1 MLRYTLRRL
10 VWMLPPMFIV
20 SVATFFG
27 LNALPGDI
35 ATLTL
40 GENATPE
47 AVEEFRE
54 KNGLDRP
61 IVVRYVDWLGGMIRG
76 DPGDSLK
83 GGRPMSEDIKVRLP
97 VTLHI
102 LFFSLFFTAFFGVLF
117 GVAAALFQ
125 DTAIDYVIRTF
136 AVFSDSFPNFFLL
149 TLLLLIPAILW
160 QYSPP
165 IGYEGPIWEDPW
177 RTVRQF
183 VPPTLLLGLGAAFLT
198 RITRSS
204 MLEVLRADFVR
215 TARTKGLSER
225 VVIGRHVLRNAL
237 LPIVT
242 VLGGVFANLLGGTI
256 ILERVMTLPG
266 LGNYTFQA
274 VQDRDFNIVQ
284 AMTLYSALTVM
295 LVNLLVDLS
304 YARID
309 PRIRYR

>member
-1 MLRYTLRRL
+1 MLRYTVRRL
-10 VWMLPPMFIV
+10 LWMIPTILIV
-20 SVATFFG
+20 SVITFFG

-54 KNGLDRP
+54 ENGLNRP
-61 IVVRYVDWLGGMIRG
+61 VIVRYADWLAGIMRG

-83 GGRPMSEDIKVRLP
+83 GGRPIWDDIKVRLP

-102 LFFSLFFTAFFGVLF
+102 MAFSLLFTATFGVLF
-117 GVAAALFQ
+117 GVVAAVYRGTLL
-125 DTAIDYVIRTF
+125 DYSIRGF

-177 RTVRQF
+177 RSAKQF
-183 VPPTLLLGLGAAFLT
+183 VPPTLLLGLGSAYLT
-198 RITRSS
+198 RITRSAT
-204 MLEVLRADFVR
+204 LEVLRSDFVR
-215 TARTKGLSER
+215 TARAKGLSER
-225 VVIGRHVLRNAL
+225 VTIWRHVLRNAM
-237 LPIVT
+237 LPIIT
-242 VLGGVFANLLGGTI
+242 VLGGVFANLLGGTV

-284 AMTLYSALTVM
+284 AMTLYAALTVM
-295 LVNLLVDLS
+295 LVNLAVDLS